1 MLVLLDG
8 DFERFSFVVLFS
20 ICICGFVAVVVAVDL
35 DDVAMVVAPLLLT
48 FTVFT
53 DIVFL
58 FTAGHLFCNKH
69 HRVWIDGLI
78 ESITLS
84 LFVICSLKKKYLHLT
99 E

>member
-48 FTVFT
+48 FAVFT
-53 DIVFL
+53 DIVF
-58 FTAGHLFCNKH
+58 HLFCNKH

-78 ESITLS
+78 VSITLS
-84 LFVICSLKKKYLHLT
+84 LFVICSLKKKYLPLT